1 MRGVLLEY
9 VDVYRQYSD
18 RKDKED
24 LRLFINGVAQKISH
38 CLEIAF
44 EVPLLWLA

>member
-1 MRGVLLEY
+1 MRAVLLEY
-9 VDVYRQYSD
+9 VDIYRQYSN

-24 LRLFINGVAQKISH
+24 FKLFINGVAQKITH